1 MGFGGGLAGDL
12 VIGTSSTTFQAGDTV
27 TVSIDDSD
35 SVANCFDGVGFRDF
49 VAFAGTPNATI
60 PGPTATVQ
68 VNMGSTPLCANQ
80 EGGTKLDVMTIN
92 VLIGGPGPIT
102 VSNIRYTGGSNG
114 TLAGSA
120 GTGPVQLKVSGG
132 GAVGPPFTLSTA
144 NTSNAWLTTISL
156 SGGTV
161 SAPITL
167 PSPPVAIAP
176 LVITEAVADAFGPAG
191 TASDVCLDTSFNS
204 NSTAPSIVWASVPT
218 SATTGGIGG
227 DGVSG
232 VTIDT
237 GPAGPSSRLKVS
249 IQNAPTSVQ
258 TTLTLT
264 GMKIQPGTTP
274 GKAQIFLTD
283 CDSPP
288 FGTRSSGGNPASG
301 TTFDTIGY
309 FSNPSTNITPPIV
322 VNPSSKTITRISGP
336 DRIDTANAIS
346 QSSFAGVGTA
356 SAVVLARAD
365 TFPDTLAG
373 TPLAAAKSA
382 PLLLTGSSSLDP
394 RTLAEIQRVLTPG
407 KTVFLLGGNAA
418 LSAAVQNAI
427 TQAGYNI
434 VRYDGVD
441 RFDTAT
447 LIARDGLNNPATL
460 LVADGLNF
468 PDALAA
474 GAAAA
479 KSQGAV
485 LLSAGTS
492 PVAITSSYISS
503 RPAGGTLFAIGGP
516 AAQAYPAAG
525 RDRRRRSLRHRR
537 TGRGPVLPGSRHRR
551 ARIRHELP
559 RTRSRRRPHRP
570 LLGADAAHRPVDA
583 VAADAG
589 LPLGEGARHR
599 GWLPLRWHGR
609 GQRLGEARGPGGD
622 RGPGDLTCG
631 RRGDCSAGR
640 RAGSLEPH
648 VEEPPSLSGRPRS
661 GVGARVRGLQ

>member
-1 MGFGGGLAGDL
+1 
-12 VIGTSSTTFQAGDTV
+12 
-27 TVSIDDSD
+27 
-35 SVANCFDGVGFRDF
+35 
-49 VAFAGTPNATI
+49 
-60 PGPTATVQ
+60 
-68 VNMGSTPLCANQ
+68 MGSSPLCASQ
-80 EGGTKLDVMTIN
+80 EGGTQIDVMTVN

-102 VSNIRYTGGSNG
+102 VTNIRYTAGSNG
-114 TLAGSA
+114 SLDGSA
-120 GTGPVQLKVSGG
+120 GTGPVQLQVAGG

-167 PSPPVAIAP
+167 PSPPVAISP
-176 LVITEAVADAFGPAG
+176 LVISEAVADAFGPAG

-204 NSTAPSIVWASVPT
+204 SSSAPSIVWASVPT
-218 SATTGGIGG
+218 SATTGGVGG
-227 DGVSG
+227 DGVNG
-232 VTIDT
+232 VTIET

-249 IQNAPTSVQ
+249 IQNAPTSVVS
-258 TTLTLT
+258 TLTLT

-309 FSNPSTNITPPIV
+309 FSNPSTNVTAPIV
-322 VNPSSKTITRISGP
+322 VNPSSKTITRISGA

-346 QSSFAGVGTA
+346 QSSFPGVGTA

-365 TFPDTLAG
+365 NFPDALAG

-382 PLLLTGSSSLDP
+382 PLLLTGSASLDS

-407 KTVFLLGGNAA
+407 KTVFLLGGTAA
-418 LSAAVQNAI
+418 LSTSVESAI
-427 TQAGYNI
+427 TQAGYQV
-434 VRYDGVD
+434 VRFNGID
-441 RFDTAT
+441 RFDTAMR
-447 LIARDGLNNPATL
+447 IARDGLNNPATL

-468 PDALAA
+468 PDALTA

-479 KSQGAV
+479 KAQGAV
-485 LLSAGTS
+485 LLSAGAS

-516 AAQAYPAAG
+516 AAQAYPAGVAIVGADRYDTGGQVAG
-525 RDRRRRSLRHRR
+525 ALLPRPRHD
-537 TGRGPVLPGSRHRR
+537 R
-551 ARIRHELP
+551 ARIGHELP
-559 RTRSRRRPHRP
+559 RRARWRRARRPV
-570 LLGADAAHRPVDA
+570 LGADAAHRPVDA

-589 LPLGEGARHR
+589 VPLGEGAGHR
-599 GWLPLRWHGR
+599 RWLPLRRHDR
-609 GQRLGEARGPGGD
+609 GQRLGEARGAGGD
-622 RGPGDLTCG
+622 RRRCDLTC
-631 RRGDCSAGR
+631 A
-640 RAGSLEPH
+640 
-648 VEEPPSLSGRPRS
+648 PPR
-661 GVGARVRGLQ
+661 